1 MRSGFV
7 LLIAFIATTAGAAD
21 WKLLPD
27 ETHHVQ
33 LTDSVQS
40 PQQSSEWAIQ
50 TTGHDPYLVGR
61 WKTVPTADDQV
72 LEFEYFSTTGIKD
85 FSVIVGPP
93 ISEAGR
99 IQLPPVMIAE
109 GWQTYRVNL
118 VDIGNK
124 PLKKSSK
131 LLRFDMGSKPDAL
144 IRIRNVRLRP
154 PTAAEQKAAKE
165 AEQRREQKVRDAKAI
180 TEYLN
185 SEHGDRIQQITVD
198 KQHVLLTLEIPQDDV
213 PTGFY
218 GLEEYR
224 PNRNA
229 HAKIHSETSLRAAI
243 IDKKLVLSV
252 PRKDGD
258 YDRLTSGWRLERNGN
273 RTARRFAD
281 QVQPAAD
288 DFAPKPHQPRNQKGL
303 SGLSHRGPRSDF
315 PELGI
320 SSVTVNVSLTP
331 FVSTQAGK
339 NRVRIPAPGPPI
351 YFNPAPFA
359 HYDQSMDFARKHDI
373 VVSAIVLIPTSKTK
387 TRSVLVHPETDGG
400 TYAMPDLTTA
410 RGVAVYAYVLNEIA
424 KRYRNHQRSPG
435 GITNWIAH
443 NEIDFHTVWTNMGR
457 QPRALVMETYY
468 RSMRMIDLIARQ
480 HNPHARVFAS
490 LTHHF
495 NVADDG
501 RWQRLAPRELL
512 ETLQRYSDIEG
523 DFDWGVAYHPYPES
537 LFAKVAW
544 EDKKVSDDFDTPLI
558 TAQNLEVLGRFLE
571 QPSMRNQAGDVRGVL
586 LSEQGFHTDSYAD
599 ESQNRQAGSLWW
611 TMQKVRQMPWI
622 ESFIYHRWIDHPK
635 EGGLMLGLRTLPTK
649 QDPGGKRKRSW
660 YLYQAIGTDREAMAA
675 KGLPGPE

>member
-1 MRSGFV
+1 MRIGFV
-7 LLIAFIATTAGAAD
+7 VLIAFIATTARAAD
-21 WKLLPD
+21 WKLIPD
-27 ETHHVQ
+27 QTHHVQ
-33 LTDSVQS
+33 LTDSDQS
-40 PQQSSEWAIQ
+40 PQQSSELAIQ

-61 WKTVPTADDQV
+61 WKTAPTADDHI
-72 LEFEYFSTTGIKD
+72 LEFEYFSTTGIED

-93 ISEAGR
+93 INEAER

-109 GWQTYRVNL
+109 GWQTYRANL
-118 VDIGNK
+118 VDIRNK

-131 LLRFDMGSKPDAL
+131 LLRIDMGSKPDAL

-154 PTAAEQKAAKE
+154 ATPTEIDAAK
-165 AEQRREQKVRDAKAI
+165 RREQIRQQKIADAKQLRDYMQQRHDDVI
-180 TEYLN
+180 TN
-185 SEHGDRIQQITVD
+185 ISVD
-198 KQHVLLTLEIPQDDV
+198 KKHVWLTIAHPKSETLSGLFELLEFRPETS
-213 PTGFY
+213 PTG
-218 GLEEYR
+218 GGKQVV
-224 PNRNA
+224 A
-229 HAKIHSETSLRAAI
+229 RAAHT
-243 IDKKLVLSV
+243 DGEWKMAV

-258 YDRLTSGWRLERNGN
+258 YDRLTSGWRLKRNG
-273 RTARRFAD
+273 TQTPRRFAD
-281 QVQPAAD
+281 HVQPARD
-288 DFAPKPHQPRNQKGL
+288 DFAPKRHQPRNQKGL
-303 SGLSHRGPRSDF
+303 SGLSHRGPRTDF
-315 PELGI
+315 PELGV

-331 FVSTQAGK
+331 FVSYQAGR
-339 NRVRIPAPGPPI
+339 NRVRIPAPGPPV

-359 HYDQSMDFARKHDI
+359 HYDQSMDFARKHDM

-387 TRSVLVHPETDGG
+387 TRSVLEHPETDGG
-400 TYAMPDLTTA
+400 TYAMADLTTA

-457 QPRALVMETYY
+457 QPRELVMETYY

-512 ETLQRYSDIEG
+512 ETLQRYSNIEG

-544 EDKKVSDDFDTPLI
+544 EDKKVSDDLDTPLI
-558 TAQNLEVLGRFLE
+558 TLQNLEVLGRFLE

-586 LSEQGFHTDSYAD
+586 LSEQGFHTDSYSD

-635 EGGLMLGLRTLPTK
+635 EGGLMLGLRTLPSK
-649 QDPGGKRKRSW
+649 QDPSGKRKRSW
-660 YLYQAIGTDREAMAA
+660 YLYQAIGTDREAAIA
-675 KGLPGPE
+675 KGLPGPK